1 MKYKN
6 ILFDLDNTIFDTQK
20 NATLAL
26 HKMSIAKSFPF
37 NPDQMNWWFE
47 VNDLLWGKFETG
59 LISRKELLDSRFKTF
74 FGKYNIEVDS
84 AKFEKEFQALFA
96 AEHSLMPNAVDMLE
110 SVGQNH
116 NLFVVSNGSKQKQLT
131 QLAGADIS
139 KYFDEVFLAEDIG
152 YKKPDTQFFDSVKSD
167 INGATL
173 SNMLV
178 VGDSLTADID
188 GANRSHLDSVWYDTE
203 CSGSKSEI
211 KPTYTITNLNELP
224 NLV

>member
-37 NPDQMNWWFE
+37 NSNQMNWWFK
-47 VNDLLWGKFETG
+47 VNDLLWGKFEAG
-59 LISRKELLDSRFKTF
+59 VINRKELLDSRFKTF

-96 AEHSLMPNAVDMLE
+96 AEHALMPNAIDMLE
-110 SVGQNH
+110 FVGQH
-116 NLFVVSNGSKQKQLT
+116 HDLFVVSNGSKQKQLT

-139 KYFDEVFLAEDIG
+139 KYFDKIFLAEDIG
-152 YKKPDTQFFDSVKSD
+152 YKKPDTQFFDSVQSN
-167 INGATL
+167 IHGATE

-178 VGDSLTADID
+178 VGDSLTADIA
-188 GANRSHLDSVWYDTE
+188 GANHAHIDSVWYDTE
-203 CSGSKSEI
+203 HSEVDSEI
-211 KPTYTITNLNELP
+211 KPTYTITNLNELS
-224 NLV
+224 NLI

>member
-1 MKYKN
+1 MNYTN

-26 HKMSIAKSFPF
+26 HKMRIAKSFSF
-37 NPDQMNWWFE
+37 DSEKMNWWFK
-47 VNDLLWGKFETG
+47 VNDLLWGKFENG
-59 LISRKELLDSRFKTF
+59 SISRKELLDSRFKTF

-96 AEHSLMPNAVDMLE
+96 AEHSLMPNVISMLE
-110 SVGQNH
+110 AVNQNH

-139 KYFDEVFLAEDIG
+139 KYFNEIFLAEDIG
-152 YKKPDTQFFDSVKSD
+152 FKKPDTQFFDSVQSD

-178 VGDSLTADID
+178 VGDSLSADID
-188 GANRSHLDSVWYDTE
+188 GANRSHIDSVWYDTKNA
-203 CSGSKSEI
+203 GNDSEI
-211 KPTYTITNLNELP
+211 KSTYTITNLNQLTKI
-224 NLV
+224 V